1 MKVKWSKKYVSI
13 GITAFLVIAAG
24 SLLLLFLMK
33 FDAAWGAFLK
43 ILSILMPIILGAGFA
58 FLMNPILNFFEK
70 ACFARLFRKRIE
82 KRGNSRLPRIF
93 GLIATLLVVLLGL
106 GGLIGIII
114 PQLVTSV
121 SGLVEKA
128 PLYLDNM
135 KSGLNSLIASSPWLA
150 DFLGNDADALILR
163 VQEALEKAA
172 PTLQSSIASITG
184 FVIGGAIGVVNAV
197 TDVILGVFVSVYVLY
212 SKERFAAQAKKVV
225 YAIFNRRHAERLL
238 DETRNANRV
247 YSGFISGKLLDS
259 LIIGILTFVVL
270 SVVQM
275 PYAVLISVII
285 GVTNVIPYF
294 GPFIGAIPC
303 ILFLLLVDPL
313 KAVLFAVIILIIQ
326 QLDGNLIGPKIL
338 GDSTGLSAFWVIFA
352 ILVGGGLFGFIGML
366 LGVPTWAVI
375 YSLIRVFIHDRL
387 RKKQLPVETEAY
399 LDGQL
404 PPPAEVSPDM
414 PVSE

>member
-1 MKVKWSKKYVSI
+1 MKVKWSKKYLSI
-13 GITAFLVIAAG
+13 GVTAFLVIAA
-24 SLLLLFLMK
+24 SILLLLFLMR
-33 FDAAWGAFLK
+33 FEAVWSACLK
-43 ILSILMPIILGAGFA
+43 LISILMPIILGFGFA
-58 FLMNPILNFFEK
+58 FLMNPVLKFFEK
-70 ACFARLFRKRIE
+70 KCFTKLLRKRIE

-93 GLIATLLVVLLGL
+93 GLITTLVVVLLGL

-114 PQLVTSV
+114 PQLVTSI
-121 SGLVEKA
+121 SGMVEKA

-135 KSGLNSLIASSPWLA
+135 KSGLNGLLASYPWLA
-150 DFLGNDADALILR
+150 DVLGGDADALILR
-163 VQEALEKAA
+163 VQEMLENAG

-197 TDVILGVFVSVYVLY
+197 TDVILGIFVSVYVLY
-212 SKERFAAQAKKVV
+212 SKERFAAQAKKIV
-225 YAIFNRRHAERLL
+225 YAIFNRYRADRLL
-238 DETRNANRV
+238 DEIRNTNRV

-270 SVVQM
+270 TVVQM
-275 PYAVLISVII
+275 PYSVLISVIV

-352 ILVGGGLFGFIGML
+352 ILLGGGLFGFTGML

-375 YSLIRVFIHDRL
+375 YSLIRVFIQDRL
-387 RKKQLPVETEAY
+387 RKKRLPIETEAY
-399 LDGQL
+399 MDGQL
-404 PPPAEVSPDM
+404 PPLGADSLSTPD
-414 PVSE
+414 SE